1 MIRRTQDK
9 QRKAPLPGS
18 QSPSP
23 TGLPDMIFMTR
34 LPLPNPD
41 LLAMSRRLSPFP
53 IFFFSLWCERAEL
66 FPFSG
71 RPVSC
76 FQHLFA
82 YFGSRRWCCARL
94 VEIDTVEVPR
104 NVGKKFSHSPA
115 GFRIR
120 RIRVQSTL
128 EYLCMYQMRVVKRTG
143 GLPHMI
149 CCSSLKCTLGMYLL
163 YPKVRVPRSIA
174 RCRPLK

>member
-1 MIRRTQDK
+1 
-9 QRKAPLPGS
+9 
-18 QSPSP
+18 
-23 TGLPDMIFMTR
+23 MTR

-53 IFFFSLWCERAEL
+53 IFFFFFLWCERAEL

-104 NVGKKFSHSPA
+104 NVGKIFSHSPA

-128 EYLCMYQMRVVKRTG
+128 EYLCMYVSDARSKENRWSTTYDL
-143 GLPHMI
+143 LPQ
-149 CCSSLKCTLGMYLL
+149 LKVYFGNVLAI
-163 YPKVRVPRSIA
+163 S
-174 RCRPLK
+174 